1 MEKIFDAT
9 IVQVGPEAES
19 MIEGANMFILFGEGA
34 PADLA
39 EFCFTMDKHELSGS
53 IHPGSIMK
61 IDGVDLPVT
70 AVGNLVEKNL
80 SALGHIS
87 VTLDG
92 MQEESLPGTL
102 HVSAVNAP
110 VLKLHSS
117 VQIFS

>member
-1 MEKIFDAT
+1 
-9 IVQVGPEAES
+9 
-19 MIEGANMFILFGEGA
+19 
-34 PADLA
+34 
-39 EFCFTMDKHELSGS
+39 
-53 IHPGSIMK
+53 MK